1 MEKKPSV
8 MAWLFGAGLC
18 MGLLPDLAAA
28 VCAAGKEE
36 PLSGAVILG
45 IGLVSACAC
54 LLCFM
59 RAIYIRFGKDPEN
72 KPDWSWYLAGLF
84 PCLLVCLAFL
94 YGSRS
99 VVPVL
104 TAVYAVQKG
113 VFAGVVAALSLAALL
128 LTGVLFF
135 CYLNGC
141 RKTPSARPVRC
152 FFSRIYLGLPAALLL
167 WLAIFAMPC
176 ALVLV
181 GRLCGEPGNLLR
193 HAALLFGALAAA
205 AFLNMAL
212 ALAEKM
218 MTGLTE
224 TPEQEER
231 APRKRLLF
239 PLVSLFLCLFLF
251 FSQNMPQLTG
261 NEAAQLEA
269 RLKESLVEYG
279 LFLSAYDINGAA
291 GIAGEAAVWMDE
303 ALLAAKEEEK
313 EAANDPA
320 ALRKAEK
327 KTKKLQRVCER
338 YEIFRSDGQALAYI
352 DQYKRAGGA
361 SEELAED
368 VLTLSE
374 EYPEN
379 LQAQYAAALIGCSLT
394 YDGAEHYDRTAKAV
408 LRWEKLY
415 LEERNPEDEERMD
428 FEKNTARMLMKIY
441 HEEEAAKILEKIA
454 DTYEDTEVWEL
465 LAKCYDRTGRQEEA
479 YELAKE
485 RCEAGTDSPYLLYY
499 AALSA
504 LKLGKTEES
513 LTYTSKLASHTLE
526 CEGEELKKCDVWL
539 FELMEFLV
547 LEDSSQ
553 YTEFQYPVYEDLTE
567 EQNAFIDE
575 NPFFRN
581 YLDAAYLA
589 YGADDKRDPAEGF
602 EKIGAVLE
610 RKPELASAWYLRG
623 VIASNTDSEKYMEE
637 AVEMYQKAGELNSE
651 IPAVWY
657 AMAREYDR
665 LEEYESGIEA
675 CRRALALLP
684 EQDHGSDWYGIHF
697 HCSRLLDALEKE
709 VEK

>member
-45 IGLVSACAC
+45 TGLVPVCAY

-99 VVPVL
+99 VIPVL
-104 TAVYAVQKG
+104 AAVYAVQKG

-128 LTGVLFF
+128 LMGVLFF

-152 FFSRIYLGLPAALLL
+152 FFSRIYLGLPVALLL

-193 HAALLFGALAAA
+193 HAALLLGALAAA
-205 AFLNMAL
+205 AFLDMAL

-224 TPEQEER
+224 TPEQEEH

-379 LQAQYAAALIGCSLT
+379 L
-394 YDGAEHYDRTAKAV
+394 
-408 LRWEKLY
+408 
-415 LEERNPEDEERMD
+415 
-428 FEKNTARMLMKIY
+428 
-441 HEEEAAKILEKIA
+441 
-454 DTYEDTEVWEL
+454 
-465 LAKCYDRTGRQEEA
+465 
-479 YELAKE
+479 
-485 RCEAGTDSPYLLYY
+485 
-499 AALSA
+499 
-504 LKLGKTEES
+504 
-513 LTYTSKLASHTLE
+513 
-526 CEGEELKKCDVWL
+526 
-539 FELMEFLV
+539 
-547 LEDSSQ
+547 
-553 YTEFQYPVYEDLTE
+553 
-567 EQNAFIDE
+567 
-575 NPFFRN
+575 
-581 YLDAAYLA
+581 
-589 YGADDKRDPAEGF
+589 
-602 EKIGAVLE
+602 
-610 RKPELASAWYLRG
+610 
-623 VIASNTDSEKYMEE
+623 
-637 AVEMYQKAGELNSE
+637 
-651 IPAVWY
+651 
-657 AMAREYDR
+657 
-665 LEEYESGIEA
+665 
-675 CRRALALLP
+675 
-684 EQDHGSDWYGIHF
+684 
-697 HCSRLLDALEKE
+697 
-709 VEK
+709 

>member
-1 MEKKPSV
+1 M
-8 MAWLFGAGLC
+8 
-18 MGLLPDLAAA
+18 LAA
-28 VCAAGKEE
+28 V
-36 PLSGAVILG
+36 
-45 IGLVSACAC
+45 
-54 LLCFM
+54 
-59 RAIYIRFGKDPEN
+59 Y
-72 KPDWSWYLAGLF
+72 
-84 PCLLVCLAFL
+84 
-94 YGSRS
+94 
-99 VVPVL
+99 VVR
-104 TAVYAVQKG
+104 KG
-113 VFAGVVAALSLAALL
+113 DFAGIAAALSLAVFL

-141 RKTPSARPVRC
+141 RKMPLARPVRR

-176 ALVLV
+176 ALVLIR
-181 GRLCGEPGNLLR
+181 RLYGEPGNLLR
-193 HAALLFGALAAA
+193 HAALLFGALATA

-218 MTGLTE
+218 LTGATE

-231 APRKRLLF
+231 ALRKRLLF

-251 FSQNMPQLTG
+251 FFRNMPRLTG

-279 LFLSAYDINGAA
+279 IFLSACDINGAA

-303 ALLAAKEEEK
+303 ELLTAEEEEK
-313 EAANDPA
+313 ETADDPA

-327 KTKKLQRVCER
+327 KTKKLRRVCER

-352 DQYKRAGGA
+352 DQYKRAGNA
-361 SEELAED
+361 TEDLAED

-374 EYPEN
+374 EYPDN
-379 LQAQYAAALIGCSLT
+379 LQVQYAAALIGCSLT

-408 LRWEKLY
+408 LRWEELY
-415 LEERNPEDEERMD
+415 LKERNPEGADRME
-428 FEKNTARMLMKIY
+428 FEKNAAQMLMKIY
-441 HEEEAAKILEKIA
+441 HEEEASKILEKIVN
-454 DTYEDTEVWEL
+454 TYEDTEACVL
-465 LAKCYDRTGRQEEA
+465 LAKCCDRTGRQEEA
-479 YELAKE
+479 YELAAE

-504 LKLGKTEES
+504 LKLGKTEEC
-513 LTYTSKLASHTLE
+513 LEYTSRLASYTAE
-526 CEGEELKKCDVWL
+526 CEGEELKECDIWL

-547 LEDSSQ
+547 LKDNSV

-567 EQNAFIDE
+567 EQNEFIDE
-575 NPFFRN
+575 NLFFRN

-589 YGADDKRDPAEGF
+589 YGSDDKRDPSEGL
-602 EKIGAVLE
+602 EKIDAVLE

-623 VIASNTDSEKYMEE
+623 VIASNTDLEEYMEE
-637 AVEMYQKAGELNSE
+637 AVEMYQKAGELNSK

-665 LEEYESGIEA
+665 LEKYESGIEA
-675 CRRALALLP
+675 CKRALALLP